1 MLDCAQYASIADMS
15 SCCTCGSVRGH
26 PKLSSFSQ
34 EYTEYAGGGGRVN
47 GLCTL
52 FQNVDIYALQ
62 ICIKNQY
69 FKSTL
74 LGGRS
79 LKNKYYVYA
88 FDNVDNNYCGRPLNC
103 QVYLHSVCLS
113 SGHSWPPTQ

>member
-34 EYTEYAGGGGRVN
+34 EYTEYAGGGVN

-52 FQNVDIYALQ
+52 FKNVDIMLCKFALK
-62 ICIKNQY
+62 INFLKVL
-69 FKSTL
+69 FWDGGVSKKSIMCTL
-74 LGGRS
+74 LIM
-79 LKNKYYVYA
+79 LTIII
-88 FDNVDNNYCGRPLNC
+88 VDDPLTVRYTC
-103 QVYLHSVCLS
+103 IQFV
-113 SGHSWPPTQ
+113 